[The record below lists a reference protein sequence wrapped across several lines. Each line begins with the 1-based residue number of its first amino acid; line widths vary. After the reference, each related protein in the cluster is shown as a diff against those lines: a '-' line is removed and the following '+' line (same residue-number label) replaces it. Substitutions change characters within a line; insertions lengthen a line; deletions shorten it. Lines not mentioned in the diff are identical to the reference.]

1 MTAPTLFHPAPHSD
15 DTRSAARI
23 LPSRDVVR
31 ALAAAGGGNYVPVYR
46 ELVGDLETPVTAY
59 LKLAAEGEYGFLL
72 ESVEGGERVGRYSF
86 LGTRPRVVLR
96 LHDHVLTATHA
107 DGAVTTE
114 HFDDPLTAV
123 GRYLAAY
130 RPVALP
136 GAELPKFLGGAVGYL
151 GYESVRYFEPTVPR
165 AAADP
170 LGLPDAVFMLTDT
183 VLIFDHFRRK
193 LLAVT
198 YVPMDT
204 GDYHTAYADAAAR
217 LDALAARLRAPIP
230 PQSVASREGGP
241 MRANMTQAQYE
252 AAVRT
257 AKEYIAAGD
266 AIQVVPSQRLA
277 VPLATAPFTV
287 YRALRAVNP
296 SPYMVYFDLGDM
308 QIVASS
314 PESLV
319 ACHDGVVTTHPIAG
333 TRPRGATP
341 AEDADLEREMA
352 TDEKERAE
360 HIMLVDLG
368 RNDIGRIA
376 EPGSVSVPILMVV
389 ERYSHVMHL
398 ESEVAGRLK
407 PEYTSLDALRA
418 CFPMGTA
425 TGAPKIRAMQII
437 AELEGE
443 RRGVYAGALG
453 YVGYD
458 GGMDFALAL
467 RTMPVKNGIAYP
479 QAGAGVVAD
488 SDPEAEHRECF
499 QKMGALLRA
508 IETASEMET
517 TGENAPGMTGGDQ

>member
-1 MTAPTLFHPAPHSD
+1 MTAPMLSHSPTD
-15 DTRSAARI
+15 HHHATRV
-23 LPSRDVVR
+23 LPSRDAVR
-31 ALAAAGGGNYVPVYR
+31 PLAMAGGGNCVPVYR

-59 LKLAAEGEYGFLL
+59 LKLAAGGDHGFLL

-86 LGTRPRVVLR
+86 LGTQPRVVLR
-96 LHDHVLTATHA
+96 LHDHALTATYA
-107 DGAVTTE
+107 DGTVTTE
-114 HFDDPLTAV
+114 HFDDPLTAL

-136 GAELPKFLGGAVGYL
+136 GVELPKFLGGAVGYL

-165 AAADP
+165 AATDP

-198 YVPMDT
+198 YVPTDT
-204 GDYHTAYADAAAR
+204 GDLDAAYADATAR
-217 LDALAARLRAPIP
+217 LNALAAKLHSPVP
-230 PQSVASREGGP
+230 PQPVANRAGGP
-241 MRANMTQAQYE
+241 TRANMTQAAYE

-308 QIVASS
+308 QVVASS

-333 TRPRGATP
+333 TRPRGATA

-376 EPGSVSVPILMVV
+376 KPGTVTVPILMKV

-517 TGENAPGMTGGDQ
+517 TEENITGSDR

>member
-1 MTAPTLFHPAPHSD
+1 MTATAYF
-15 DTRSAARI
+15 
-23 LPSRDVVR
+23 PSHIGQTGAGGHISPSLDAVR
-31 ALAAAGGGNYVPVYR
+31 ALATTEQEGSPSREGSHGNRVPVYR

-59 LKLAAEGEYGFLL
+59 LKLARGGYGFLL

-86 LGTRPRVVLR
+86 LGTAPTT
-96 LHDHVLTATHA
+96 VLTLHNGTITAIHA
-107 DGAVTTE
+107 DGTRETATFT
-114 HFDDPLTAV
+114 DPLEAL
-123 GRYLAAY
+123 GRYLAPH
-130 RPVALP
+130 RPVSLP
-136 GAELPKFLGGAVGYL
+136 GVELPTFFGGAVGYL
-151 GYESVRYFEPTVPR
+151 GYESVRYFEPRVPL
-165 AAADP
+165 AATDP

-183 VLIFDHFRRK
+183 MLIFDHFRRK

-198 YVPMDT
+198 YVPTDA
-204 GDYHTAYADAAAR
+204 GDLAAAYNDAARR
-217 LDALAARLRAPIP
+217 LDDLAVRLRAPVP
-230 PQSVASREGGP
+230 PQPAPNREGSTP
-241 MRANMTQAQYE
+241 TANMTQADYE
-252 AAVRT
+252 AAVRR

-277 VPLATAPFTV
+277 VPLATTPFTV

-308 QIVASS
+308 QVVASS

-319 ACHDGVVTTHPIAG
+319 ACHDGVITTHPIAG

-352 TDEKERAE
+352 GDEKERAE

-376 EPGSVSVPILMVV
+376 EPGSVTVPILMKV

-407 PEYTSLDALRA
+407 PEYTALDALRA

-437 AELEGE
+437 AELEHE
-443 RRGVYAGALG
+443 QRGVYAGALG

-488 SDPEAEHRECF
+488 SDPESEHRECF

-508 IETASEMET
+508 IETA
-517 TGENAPGMTGGDQ
+517 NAM